1 MAAEGCA
8 FQPCGRDLRV
18 RRRSICISLSLRSGG
33 FASDLS
39 QFDVS
44 LSLSMDV
51 GSGGWGEV
59 KVVIRLLAWS
69 GLENPPNTSHP
80 SSNGRGDGDS
90 GGLRR
95 RRELVVGDGLE
106 VREEVEFGGESAGE
120 RLGGEVDGGD
130 PVRGVAFD
138 AVPGA
143 GIGAGPFGGDGGEG
157 GHDGD
162 VKSAE
167 CKGRKV
173 GTWELLTLGK
183 SKKVEQVPQGRSSVG
198 SHMVDCIQ
206 ERKFESWQS
215 HMVDCIQERKF
226 ESWQSQCGSYTLN
239 WSLGT
244 GRHGPAKVSGTTP
257 FASKKVE
264 QVWIMGGLVE
274 EGERVKKSPYLDA
287 RLADIC
293 ISTSAA
299 PTYLPAYHFEN
310 QDEKGNVREFNLI
323 DGGVAANNPTLVAIS
338 EVTKQI
344 FGENPDFFPIKP
356 MDYGRFLVISIGTG
370 SPKVEKRYNAKMA
383 AKWGVLGW
391 LLHGGSTPLVDI
403 FTQASG
409 DMVDFHNS
417 VFFQALHS
425 EDNYLRIQEDTLT
438 GTDAS
443 VDVSTKKN
451 LNKLVEISEKLLKK
465 PVSRV
470 NLELGLFEPIKKYGT
485 NEDALKW
492 FAKMLSDERRLRE
505 LKSPHTKK
513 GST

>member
-1 MAAEGCA
+1 MEREATSPIQI
-8 FQPCGRDLRV
+8 QPPTYGNLITIL
-18 RRRSICISLSLRSGG
+18 SIDGG
-33 FASDLS
+33 GIRGIIPATILAYLES
-39 QFDVS
+39 QLQELDGEDARLADYFDVIA
-44 LSLSMDV
+44 
-51 GSGGWGEV
+51 G
-59 KVVIRLLAWS
+59 
-69 GLENPPNTSHP
+69 TS
-80 SSNGRGDGDS
+80 
-90 GGLRR
+90 
-95 RRELVVGDGLE
+95 
-106 VREEVEFGGESAGE
+106 
-120 RLGGEVDGGD
+120 
-130 PVRGVAFD
+130 
-138 AVPGA
+138 
-143 GIGAGPFGGDGGEG
+143 
-157 GHDGD
+157 
-162 VKSAE
+162 
-167 CKGRKV
+167 
-173 GTWELLTLGK
+173 T
-183 SKKVEQVPQGRSSVG
+183 
-198 SHMVDCIQ
+198 
-206 ERKFESWQS
+206 
-215 HMVDCIQERKF
+215 
-226 ESWQSQCGSYTLN
+226 
-239 WSLGT
+239 
-244 GRHGPAKVSGTTP
+244 
-257 FASKKVE
+257 
-264 QVWIMGGLVE
+264 GGLVTAMLTAPDKNNRPLFGARDIRQFYLDHGPKIFPQKWGILGSVRNILKPLIGPKYNGKYLHGIIRE
-274 EGERVKKSPYLDA
+274 KLGETRLHQTLTNVVIPTFDIKHLQPTIFSTYEVKKSPYLDA

-299 PTYLPAYHFEN
+299 PTYLPAYYFEN
-310 QDEKGNVREFNLI
+310 QDDKGNVREFNLI

-370 SPKVEKRYNAKMA
+370 SPKAEKRYNAKMA

-451 LNKLVEISEKLLKK
+451 LDKLVEIGEKLLKK

-513 GST
+513 GSN